1 MKFYIKQRIFSWNDR
16 FSIYNDVGEEVYF
29 VEGEIFSFGKR
40 LHLMDAAGREMAVI
54 HQKVFSFL
62 PRFYVDRGERTV
74 AEVVKNF
81 TFFRQE
87 YAVQPMGW
95 CVTGDFWA
103 HEYSITDGEHE
114 IARISK
120 DWFTWGD
127 AYSIDVGTGE
137 DAALVL
143 SVVLVIDAV
152 LEMMED

>member
-16 FSIYNDVGEEVYF
+16 FSIYNEAGEEIYF
-29 VEGEIFSFGKR
+29 VEGEIFTLGKK
-40 LHLMDAAGREMAVI
+40 LHLSDTSGRELALV
-54 HQKVFSFL
+54 HQKVFSFM
-62 PRFYVDRGERTV
+62 PRFYIDRGGRTV

-81 TFFRQE
+81 TFFHQE
-87 YAVQPMGW
+87 YIVQPQGW
-95 CVTGDFWA
+95 CVTGDFFA

-127 AYSIDVGTGE
+127 AYAIDVGSGE
-137 DAALVL
+137 DLVTVL

-152 LEMMED
+152 LDMSDD

>member
-16 FSIYNDVGEEVYF
+16 FSIYNEMGEEIYF

-40 LHLMDAAGREMAVI
+40 LHLMDAAGREMAMI

-95 CVTGDFWA
+95 RVTGDFWA
-103 HEYSITDGEHE
+103 HEYSIADGEHE

-127 AYSIDVGTGE
+127 AYAIDIGTGE
-137 DAALVL
+137 DAALAL
-143 SVVLVIDAV
+143 SVVLIIDAV